1 MTTVLPPTVIS
12 DVQEIAAPSPKVTG
26 GVLIA
31 PLGTPLPVDADSL
44 LDPAFVTLGRVSV
57 DGVDRTEER
66 PNTEVNDWGGDLI
79 AVLQDKYG
87 ITLKFKLLQLMN
99 ADVQKAAHGTD
110 NVTVTPATS
119 SAGTLISSK
128 MNARLLDYG
137 SWVIDAY
144 YMKMSM
150 RLVVPY
156 GRITLVGPLKWVHKE
171 LAAYDLTL
179 KPFPDTFNNHA
190 YEYWTD
196 GQPT

>member
-1 MTTVLPPTVIS
+1 MTTVIPPTVIS

-31 PLGTPLPVDADSL
+31 PLGTALPTDATTP
-44 LDPAFVTLGRVSV
+44 LDPAFITLGRVSV

-66 PNTEVNDWGGDLI
+66 PNTEINDWGGDLI

-110 NVTVTPATS
+110 NVTVTPATA

-190 YEYWTD
+190 YEYWDD
-196 GQPT
+196 GTPT